1 MKKLILALLFVFIST
16 PQVFAETNVNVS
28 QNTGKSTVCINGECT
43 TDESDN
49 SRVKVCV
56 DDKCYES
63 DGDLEVNE
71 GDSHVSIKNSNGTN
85 TISVKSDSS
94 IKTSVKVKTEKDD
107 ASKKDDNETD
117 TEESED
123 EDEKEVKKD
132 TSIFERIAKIFKNLF
147 PIFKF

>member
-1 MKKLILALLFVFIST
+1 MKKIIFPLLFIFIST

-43 TDESDN
+43 TDDSDN

-63 DGDLEVNE
+63 DGDLEVNA
-71 GDSHVSIKNSNGTN
+71 GDSHISIKNSNGTN
-85 TISVKSDSS
+85 SVTVNSS
-94 IKTSVKVKTEKDD
+94 SSTKTSVKVKTINDEQKD
-107 ASKKDDNETD
+107 KE
-117 TEESED
+117 
-123 EDEKEVKKD
+123 EKEEKEEDDEREDIEKSEKA
-132 TSIFERIAKIFKNLF
+132 TTIFERIAKIFKNLF